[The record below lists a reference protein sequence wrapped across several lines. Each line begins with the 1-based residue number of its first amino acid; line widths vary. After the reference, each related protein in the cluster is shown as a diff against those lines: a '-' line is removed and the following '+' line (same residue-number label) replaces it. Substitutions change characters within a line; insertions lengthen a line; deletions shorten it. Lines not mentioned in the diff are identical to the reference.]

1 MTRDIAL
8 GVIALVF
15 SVFYVT
21 EASKISR
28 SALGDAVGAGGVP
41 MTLGWIMGGAAIL
54 LIAHQLW
61 MRRAGPLI
69 EAKVTEAFETPGR
82 TALVAGGVVL
92 IAALYIAAVRWLGY
106 LPSTALLLAAM
117 FLYQRVPLTW
127 RTAVVAIAGSFA
139 LWLLFDAFLGI
150 NLPNGLLSGL
160 I

>member
-8 GVIALVF
+8 GITALIF
-15 SVFYVT
+15 SVFYIF
-21 EASKISR
+21 EASRISK
-28 SALGDAVGAGGVP
+28 SALGDTVGAGGIP
-41 MTLGWIMGGAAIL
+41 TALGWIMAGAAVL
-54 LIAHQLW
+54 LIVHQLW
-61 MRRAGPLI
+61 LRRTGGLVK
-69 EAKVTEAFETPGR
+69 AKVTEAFETPGR

-92 IAALYIAAVRWLGY
+92 IAALYIAVIRWLGY

-127 RTAVVAIAGSFA
+127 RTVAVAIGGSIA

-150 NLPNGLLSGL
+150 SLPKGLLSGL